1 MKIKSLILAMAA
13 CAGLFSAC
21 SNEIE
26 GVDENGSKEESVKD
40 AYASFSFVMPNAAGT
55 RAANQVEEG
64 SAVENMVT
72 DVNIYL
78 FDQAGI
84 QKQMKSLVRA
94 DFTPIN
100 NGSAIEYTTKTPFE
114 VSTGDYN
121 VYIIVNPTSQ
131 LTATETMNLTDFL
144 AQIENVPVTTGEY
157 CASNNFMMSNA
168 DEKEATHVVITAQNT
183 KESPASVTVN
193 VERTAAKITFV
204 SKVADNTYTI
214 TNGEND
220 NVIGNVVFD
229 AYKIINTRN
238 SAYNYKRVGA
248 SQESNVVGALEGTNK
263 YVIDNIFDQ
272 KSAKF
277 KKEEVFIPN
286 YSRKFTDYV
295 AFRQIT
301 STGVNSAQTL
311 AYCLEN
317 TMNATAQIY
326 GYTTAVILRAKAT
339 VTGVNDGEKKDLYK
353 YNNHFYNTLYDLVA
367 ASNPKWTDQAKT
379 DGLDVDIIGIKDGIE
394 DGKSVE
400 DYINSIAN
408 NAALLHESFAVDY
421 YMGGYCYYTAWIRH
435 INSNDIN
442 GVMEF
447 AIVRNNVYKISINS
461 VSQIG
466 SISSGTPGKPE
477 NGKEPDVDPTTP
489 NPEIP
494 GEIAPDP
501 EPSDP
506 SLPFVP
512 ETPDESEKS
521 YLNITIDVLPW
532 TVRNNDL
539 DL

>member
-78 FDQAGI
+78 FDQDGI

-168 DEKEATHVVITAQNT
+168 NEKEATHVVITAQNT

-272 KSAKF
+272 KSAEF

-394 DGKSVE
+394 NGKSVE